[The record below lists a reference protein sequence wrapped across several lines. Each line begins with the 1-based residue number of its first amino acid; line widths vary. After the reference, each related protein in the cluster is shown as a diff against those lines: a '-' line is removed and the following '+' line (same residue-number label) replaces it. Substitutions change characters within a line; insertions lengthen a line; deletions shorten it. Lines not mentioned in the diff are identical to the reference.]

1 METGGGLATAKR
13 KMQKSRRTWL
23 LLWCSLLLPTAF
35 EFQLNDKFGKFQ
47 SPGFPTAYGDN
58 IYQTWNISVP
68 SGFVIKLYFS
78 HFSLEPSYRC
88 DYDHVKILLEGQQ
101 LAKLCGETSTDT
113 EEAPGD
119 KLFISTG
126 ENMTVIFRTDYSNE
140 KNYTGFAAH
149 YAAVDIDECNRAAF
163 EEPSCDHYCHNYL
176 GGYYC
181 SCKLGYYLDSDHR
194 TCRIRKA

>member
-1 METGGGLATAKR
+1 
-13 KMQKSRRTWL
+13 MQQSLTVWL
-23 LLWCSLLLPTAF
+23 VLWVSPTLPAV
-35 EFQLNDKFGKFQ
+35 FGFPLDERFGELQ

-58 IYQTWNISVP
+58 IYLTWNISVP
-68 SGFVIKLYFS
+68 TGFVIKLYFS

-88 DYDHVKILLEGQQ
+88 EYDHIKILMNGKQ

-119 KLFISTG
+119 KRFYSMG
-126 ENMTVIFRTDYSNE
+126 NNMTVIFRTDYSNE

-149 YAAVDIDECNRAAF
+149 YAAVDIDECDQTAF

-181 SCKLGYYLDSDHR
+181 SCKPGYFLDSDNR
-194 TCRIRKA
+194 ICRVLRKA